1 MKDIILFILLGLI
14 LLRFG
19 YVVILGFI
27 NGVFYSSY
35 GESMTVRRN
44 ESPIGFYFI
53 GAFYTAIIVWLVYI
67 EIKCLKTI
75 LSLYL

>member
-27 NGVFYSSY
+27 NGVFHSSY

-44 ESPIGFYFI
+44 EGPIGFYFI
-53 GAFYTAIIVWLVYI
+53 GAVYNDIIFFILYI
-67 EIKCLKTI
+67 
-75 LSLYL
+75 